1 MAGCPIKRA
10 HKAGVSVIGFPHLI
24 RPRAGLSHAR
34 WSARS
39 PSEKLE
45 RLFGMSLDDIHE
57 IQSWPM
63 GELDPFRLSVRM
75 QVMRVVFMIGLKAHP
90 DGTLACAAA
99 RERDGRRLLEELD
112 RGLRERAEQTAG
124 ANGASTPA
132 T

>member
-1 MAGCPIKRA
+1 MAGCLIKERA
-10 HKAGVSVIGFPHLI
+10 KPASASSASPTSSTRGP
-24 RPRAGLSHAR
+24 GLSHAK

-39 PSEKLE
+39 PNEKLE
-45 RLFGMSLDDIHE
+45 RPFGMSLDDIRE

-75 QVMRVVFMIGLKAHP
+75 QVMRVVFMIGLKAHL
-90 DGTLACAAA
+90 DSTLACAAA

-112 RGLRERAEQTAG
+112 SRLRERAEQTAG
-124 ANGASTPA
+124 ANGATTPA

>member
-1 MAGCPIKRA
+1 
-10 HKAGVSVIGFPHLI
+10 
-24 RPRAGLSHAR
+24 
-34 WSARS
+34 
-39 PSEKLE
+39 
-45 RLFGMSLDDIHE
+45 MSLDYIHE

-75 QVMRVVFMIGLKAHP
+75 QVMRVVFMIGLKAHL

-112 RGLRERAEQTAG
+112 SRLRERAEQTAG
-124 ANGASTPA
+124 ANGATTPA